1 MSEKI
6 NNLRVAIVHHWLIR
20 MRGGEKVLEAL
31 CELFPQAVIYTH
43 VVDKSRISPALLKHE
58 IRTTFIQ
65 KLPKATR
72 HYQKYVFL
80 MPLALEQLDLREFD
94 LVISIE
100 SGPSKGVITR
110 SDCLH
115 ICYCNTP
122 MRYLWDFYQDYLNSA
137 SPLIRLFMIPLFH
150 KLRIW
155 DVTSANRVDYFIA
168 NSETIRK
175 RITKWWRRESE
186 VIYPPVSLPRL
197 ESTVENSKRVFSE
210 NEEYY
215 LYLGALVQYKRAD
228 LAVQVCTE
236 LNKNLVVIGEGNEK
250 EKLKA
255 AAGPNVKFLG
265 FASDGDV
272 QNYLAHC
279 KALLFPGEEDF
290 GIVPLEAQ
298 AFGRPVI
305 AYNKGGATETVSK
318 ETGVFFDHQTKEDL
332 AEAIRRFEKI
342 PQDFWNLNTFK
353 EHVAAF
359 SKERFIAEIKSF
371 VEQRL

>member
-1 MSEKI
+1 
-6 NNLRVAIVHHWLIR
+6 
-20 MRGGEKVLEAL
+20 
-31 CELFPQAVIYTH
+31 
-43 VVDKSRISPALLKHE
+43 
-58 IRTTFIQ
+58 
-65 KLPKATR
+65 
-72 HYQKYVFL
+72 
-80 MPLALEQLDLREFD
+80 
-94 LVISIE
+94 
-100 SGPSKGVITR
+100 
-110 SDCLH
+110 
-115 ICYCNTP
+115 